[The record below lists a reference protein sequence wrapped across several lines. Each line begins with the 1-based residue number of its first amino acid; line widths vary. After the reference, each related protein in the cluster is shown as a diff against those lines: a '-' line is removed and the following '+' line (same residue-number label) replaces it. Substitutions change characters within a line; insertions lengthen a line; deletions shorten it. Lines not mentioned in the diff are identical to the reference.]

1 MGVPDCIPLAT
12 IHTVHPAN
20 DAVKQQTS
28 YLFGKENI
36 HQAMV
41 KKKKKDKKTK
51 WNQYGDT
58 VK

>member
-12 IHTVHPAN
+12 IHTAHPAN
-20 DAVKQQTS
+20 YAVKQQTS

-41 KKKKKDKKTK
+41 KKKKKKDKKQSGT
-51 WNQYGDT
+51 NMVT
-58 VK
+58 L